1 MNSDRYERGRKLLDS
16 INSQAGERILESLQ
30 DIAPDM
36 VQYIFEF
43 PFGDL
48 YSRPG
53 LDLKSRELATVA
65 SLVTLG
71 NAQAELKAHLHI
83 ALNVGWTRDELVEVM
98 MQLAVY
104 AGFPAALNALHIA
117 KEVFRERETQLEEV
131 D

>member
-65 SLVTLG
+65 SLVALG
-71 NAQAELKAHLHI
+71 NAQTELKAHLHI
-83 ALNVGWTRDELVEVM
+83 ALNVGWTREELVEVM

-104 AGFPAALNALHIA
+104 AGFPAALNALHTA
-117 KEVFRERETQLEEV
+117 KEVFREREAQPEKK

>member
-71 NAQAELKAHLHI
+71 NAQTELKAHLHI
-83 ALNVGWTRDELVEVM
+83 ALNVGWTREELVEVM

-104 AGFPAALNALHIA
+104 AGFPAALNALHTA
-117 KEVFRERETQLEEV
+117 KEVFREREAPPEKK

>member
-30 DIAPDM
+30 EIAPDM